1 MDLSSYVV
9 KIRKNTKR
17 ITLQRFLVSKIAYG
31 KEVTMID
38 IAAIFHNQ
46 LWLQTK
52 CSLDPLF
59 QKKFG
64 NSLEELTK
72 ILKNSNF
79 SRGLSEGALLRM
91 KEQLLI
97 KNGDFLFPL
106 RNLHNLE
113 AMLKNSVYTR
123 WREPEG
129 TEVHKL
135 PPVKYIGKGYRD
147 HGTARRSE
155 EDGSPAWQE
164 VASKFSDLEREH
176 HFLSLKL
183 IQFVET
189 GEMSYGITGT
199 VKLIK
204 RVSEVYDQIKRI
216 DPNWRSSLSTK
227 ATKEANEE

>member
-1 MDLSSYVV
+1 MDLSNYVV
-9 KIRKNTKR
+9 KIRRNTKR

-31 KEVTMID
+31 KEVTTID
-38 IAAIFHNQ
+38 IAVIFHNQ
-46 LWLQTK
+46 LWLLTK

-64 NSLEELTK
+64 SSLEELTK

-79 SRGLSEGALLRM
+79 SRGLTEGALLRM

-97 KNGDFLFPL
+97 KNSDFLFPL
-106 RNLHNLE
+106 RNLPNIE
-113 AMLKNSVYTR
+113 AKMKNSVYTQ
-123 WREPEG
+123 WRQPEG
-129 TEVHKL
+129 TETHKL

-176 HFLSLKL
+176 HFLLSK
-183 IQFVET
+183 IAQVAKT
-189 GEMSYGITGT
+189 GELNYGITGT

-204 RVSEVYDQIKRI
+204 RYFEVYNQIKRI
-216 DPNWRSSLSTK
+216 DPNWRNSQSAK
-227 ATKEANEE
+227 AVKEANEE